1 MTSLGTSA
9 RFVRIWR
16 CRSTRE
22 KADAYER
29 YLLAKGI
36 DPLIG
41 KGALAF
47 HMRRDDGEGRDSL
60 RRANDSCEPPVHHE
74 GPCYWPPHG
83 ITLGVPSSRGRA
95 RARRSWRVLQ
105 IVSSAPVPPGS

>member
-60 RRANDSCEPPVHHE
+60 RRAN
-74 GPCYWPPHG
+74 
-83 ITLGVPSSRGRA
+83 
-95 RARRSWRVLQ
+95 
-105 IVSSAPVPPGS
+105 